1 MEENKIS
8 VFLTNL
14 KAYTE
19 GNFVGEWVQLPCSR
33 EEMRGVF
40 ERTGLMDGAE
50 WFLSEYDIAP
60 ELSNMQEAI
69 GEYENLD
76 ELNFLA
82 KRIKDMDGAEYEKFA
97 NIVSSGIKGEQTV
110 ESYINLTYN
119 LDNFEVYP
127 AMNDEEVG
135 QMLWENMEKPEME
148 INDVDISAYID
159 FEAVGRDYAIN
170 EQCRYGISGLVHAN
184 GYMEEWF
191 HGVPDGDRVIPD
203 MPGTNEKSMVRNAAD
218 ELER

>member
-19 GNFVGEWVQLPCSR
+19 GKFVGEWVQLPCSR
-33 EEMRGVF
+33 EEMSGVF
-40 ERTGLMDGAE
+40 ERIGLMDGAE
-50 WFLSEYDIAP
+50 WFLSDYDIAP

-69 GEYENLD
+69 GEHENLD

-97 NIVSSGIKGEQTV
+97 NIVSSGIKGGQTV

-135 QMLWENMEKPEME
+135 QMLWENMEKPKME
-148 INDVDISAYID
+148 INGLDISAYID

-170 EQCRYGISGLVHAN
+170 GLWYIRFGAGKRIHGRMVSRCPGWRQGDSGN
-184 GYMEEWF
+184 SG
-191 HGVPDGDRVIPD
+191 
-203 MPGTNEKSMVRNAAD
+203 NK
-218 ELER
+218 